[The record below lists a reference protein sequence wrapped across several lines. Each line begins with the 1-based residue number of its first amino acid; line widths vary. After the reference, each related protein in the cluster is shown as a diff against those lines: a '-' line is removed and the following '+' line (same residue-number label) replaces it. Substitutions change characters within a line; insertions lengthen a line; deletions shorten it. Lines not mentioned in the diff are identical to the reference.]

1 MGSMPIITVIPE
13 AVDTTLFQPS
23 FLLQSHDNNDNN
35 NNNNNNSNT
44 NASSDG
50 VGDSGDDDGDR
61 DVSSSLLSIAVD
73 QDGLSSDLRT
83 TMERNNRYIDITD
96 HTDNNNNNNNNS
108 DYDDEDDAYVG
119 LNKYMKAAIKK
130 SIVKGCVMVYD
141 HSSSSSNDDD
151 NNNKDRSDR
160 SSDRSNDR
168 RSSYSG
174 KIECKEGMKFEFLSI
189 FKWEYR
195 KGWDLLLN
203 AYWTAF
209 KPSDNVVL
217 RLRTYVPSFEG

>member
-23 FLLQSHDNNDNN
+23 FLLHSHNNHHV
-35 NNNNNNSNT
+35 ST
-44 NASSDG
+44 NSSDG
-50 VGDSGDDDGDR
+50 DDDDDVVVSDIIDAVVVDKEDDDDNGYDR
-61 DVSSSLLSIAVD
+61 NISSSLLSIQVD
-73 QDGLSSDLRT
+73 QDGLSSDMRAT
-83 TMERNNRYIDITD
+83 IERRNSNIDTVG
-96 HTDNNNNNNNNS
+96 HTD
-108 DYDDEDDAYVG
+108 DDADVR
-119 LNKYMKAAIKK
+119 LNKHLKEAIKK
-130 SIVKGCVMVYD
+130 SITKGCVILYD
-141 HSSSSSNDDD
+141 HSRSDN
-151 NNNKDRSDR
+151 NNNKDI
-160 SSDRSNDR
+160 
-168 RSSYSG
+168 SSYDS
-174 KIECKEGMKFEFLSI
+174 KIVCKEGMKFEFLSI

>member
-23 FLLQSHDNNDNN
+23 FILHSHNDHHHV
-35 NNNNNNSNT
+35 ST
-44 NASSDG
+44 NASDG
-50 VGDSGDDDGDR
+50 GDDDDGDVVSDIID
-61 DVSSSLLSIAVD
+61 DVVVDKEDDDNGYDGDISSSLLSIQVD
-73 QDGLSSDLRT
+73 QDGLSSDMRGT
-83 TMERNNRYIDITD
+83 IERSNSNIDTVGHIDDDDVDVRLHKHLKEAIKKSITKGCVIVYDHSRSDNNI
-96 HTDNNNNNNNNS
+96 DNNNNNN
-108 DYDDEDDAYVG
+108 
-119 LNKYMKAAIKK
+119 
-130 SIVKGCVMVYD
+130 
-141 HSSSSSNDDD
+141 SS
-151 NNNKDRSDR
+151 KDRS
-160 SSDRSNDR
+160 
-168 RSSYSG
+168 SSYDS
-174 KIECKEGMKFEFLSI
+174 KIVCKKGMKFEFLSI

>member
-23 FLLQSHDNNDNN
+23 FLLHSHDNHHV
-35 NNNNNNSNT
+35 ST
-44 NASSDG
+44 NASD
-50 VGDSGDDDGDR
+50 GDDDDVVSDIIDAVVVDKEDDDYDNGYDR
-61 DVSSSLLSIAVD
+61 NISSSLLSIQVD
-73 QDGLSSDLRT
+73 QDGLSSDMRAT
-83 TMERNNRYIDITD
+83 IERSNNNINTVG
-96 HTDNNNNNNNNS
+96 HTD
-108 DYDDEDDAYVG
+108 DADDVR
-119 LNKYMKAAIKK
+119 LNKHLKEAIKK
-130 SIVKGCVMVYD
+130 SITKGCVILHD
-141 HSSSSSNDDD
+141 HSRSD
-151 NNNKDRSDR
+151 NNN
-160 SSDRSNDR
+160 
-168 RSSYSG
+168 SYDS
-174 KIECKEGMKFEFLSI
+174 KIVCKEGMKFEFLSI